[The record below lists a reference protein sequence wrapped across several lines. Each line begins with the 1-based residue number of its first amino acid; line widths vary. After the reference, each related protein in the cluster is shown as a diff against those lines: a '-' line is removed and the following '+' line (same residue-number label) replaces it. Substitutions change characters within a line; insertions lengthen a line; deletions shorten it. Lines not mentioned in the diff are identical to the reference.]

1 MQANLG
7 PPCLSLDVIPDD
19 LGNDRTNYPL
29 TLYGVAGSQAQKAGA
44 NSIIVFKMYNLHA
57 TKRKN
62 SDKNNDDSDILDII
76 PINTGFGNT
85 AGTTILDKKYFFPIK
100 LDKLRIKLS
109 AINGNELSKF
119 SLVFRL
125 TIINNLNLLK

>member
-1 MQANLG
+1 KIACM
-7 PPCLSLDVIPDD
+7 
-19 LGNDRTNYPL
+19 
-29 TLYGVAGSQAQKAGA
+29 
-44 NSIIVFKMYNLHA
+44 
-57 TKRKN
+57 
-62 SDKNNDDSDILDII
+62 KNNTNDDILDII

-100 LDKLRIKLS
+100 LNKLRIKFS
-109 AINGNELSKF
+109 VINGKTLSKF